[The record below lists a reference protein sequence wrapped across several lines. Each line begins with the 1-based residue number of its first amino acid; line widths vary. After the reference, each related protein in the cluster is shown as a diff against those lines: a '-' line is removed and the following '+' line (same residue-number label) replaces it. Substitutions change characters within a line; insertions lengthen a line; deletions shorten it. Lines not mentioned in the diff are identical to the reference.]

1 MDPERWTRVKAIFH
15 DALARDPA
23 DRSAYLA
30 DACGSDVEMRAE
42 LDRLLEAQREA
53 DTFLEWSP
61 VAAVAGLD
69 AQPTHATTHGSAL
82 APGHRLGPYMIQ
94 ALLGVGGM
102 GEVHRGVD
110 TRLGRDVAL
119 KVISPKWRPDA
130 ASARRF
136 QTEAR
141 AASALNHPAIV
152 TIYDVGETDGVA
164 WIAMEWIEG
173 RTLRYAIADGPFTAR
188 QAWSIGRQIADGLAV
203 AHAKGIVHRDL
214 KPENVM
220 LTPDGRV
227 KILDF
232 GLARRSVVE
241 LPDEVSAPTVAAAG
255 SSPTFSGAI
264 LGTVGYMSPEQA
276 SGRAV
281 DFRSDQFSIGLL
293 LYELLAGRRAFTRPS
308 AVETL
313 SAIIRE
319 EPVPIST
326 IRQDTSDA
334 FRQVIE
340 RCLAKRPDDRFD
352 STRDL
357 AVVLE
362 SLDPEVHEDSV
373 GITHAVSESRPVRRR
388 AASFVAR
395 HLRPTVVLLLTVVLA
410 LVLAAIAWNQ
420 LPTTGGPID
429 SVAVLPFENS
439 ANDPDTEFLGDGI
452 TESLIE
458 HLSRVPSLRVMA
470 HGTVSRFKGLSDPQ
484 QAGQTL
490 AVGAVVTGRV
500 SRRGDQ
506 VVISAEL
513 IDSATGERLWGAS
526 YDKPFADL
534 FQIQDSIVT
543 SIADG
548 LRLRLSGQE
557 KRRLG
562 GYGTENLE
570 AYELFLK
577 GRFLL
582 VSDTEE
588 DDLAARGLFEQAA
601 QKDSRFVEAYIG
613 IAATY
618 ARSAGLGY
626 APPQQALA
634 HAADAVRQALAID
647 PGNVTARAAAVTNR
661 FQRTWDWAAAER
673 DYSPLKDDPAVFLSN
688 QYHPIAVFFVAA
700 GKPDDAVA
708 LIERALTVDPG
719 NVESRVMLGSF
730 LVQAGRLDE
739 ALKVY
744 DAISRAEPGDSRPL
758 LGAADVYIR
767 RGDAVRAIESR
778 RKAYQVAGDEDGVR
792 AFAGATTEQDY
803 QQADL
808 ALVRIQ
814 LQQLEELA
822 RERYVSPLD
831 LARLHAQLGNREQAF
846 AGLDQAMTERPIG
859 LILLKVD
866 QAWDSI
872 RADPRF
878 AAIVRR
884 VGIP

>member
-23 DRSAYLA
+23 DRPAYLA
-30 DACGSDVEMRAE
+30 EACGGDEDLRAE
-42 LDRLLEAQREA
+42 LERLLEAQREA
-53 DTFLEWSP
+53 ETFLEWSP
-61 VAAVAGLD
+61 AAAMAGLD
-69 AQPTHATTHGSAL
+69 TQPTTHVTAHGSTL

-110 TRLGRDVAL
+110 TRLGRHVAL
-119 KVISPKWRPDA
+119 KVISPQWRPDA
-130 ASARRF
+130 ASAKRF

-152 TIYDVGETDGVA
+152 TIYDVGETEGVP

-173 RTLRYAIADGPFTAR
+173 RTLRYAIADGPFSPLE
-188 QAWSIGRQIADGLAV
+188 AWSIGRQIADGLAV

-220 LTPDGRV
+220 LTTDGRV

-232 GLARRSVVE
+232 GLARHGVID
-241 LPDEVSAPTVAAAG
+241 LPNEAAPTVAAG

-276 SGRAV
+276 SGRTV

-293 LYELLAGRRAFTRPS
+293 LYELLAGRRAFSRPS

-319 EPVPIST
+319 DPVPIST
-326 IRQDTSDA
+326 IRHDTSDA
-334 FRQVIE
+334 FRRVIE
-340 RCLAKRPDDRFD
+340 RCLAKRPDDRFA

-357 AVVLE
+357 AAALE
-362 SLDPEVHEDSV
+362 SLHPEAPHDSV
-373 GITHAVSESRPVRRR
+373 RIHEAVAEPGSNRLHT
-388 AASFVAR
+388 ASLVTR
-395 HLRPTVVLLLTVVLA
+395 HLRRNLMLLGTLVLA
-410 LVLAAIAWNQ
+410 LLLAAIVWNRFA
-420 LPTTGGPID
+420 TTGSGPIT

-439 ANDPDTEFLGDGI
+439 AADPDTEFLGDGI

-458 HLSRVPSLRVMA
+458 HLSRAPSLRVMA
-470 HGTVSRFKGLSDPQ
+470 HGTVSRFKGLADPQ
-484 QAGQTL
+484 QAGRTL
-490 AVGAVVTGRV
+490 AVGAVVTGKV
-500 SRRGDQ
+500 SRRGNQ

-526 YDKPFADL
+526 YDKPFTDL
-534 FQIQDSIVT
+534 FEIQDSIVA

-557 KRRLG
+557 RQRLG
-562 GYGTENLE
+562 GYGTESLE

-577 GRFLL
+577 GRFLM

-588 DDLAARGLFEQAA
+588 DDLAARRLFEQAV
-601 QKDSRFVEAYIG
+601 QKDPRFVEAYIG
-613 IAATY
+613 IAGTY
-618 ARSAGLGY
+618 ARAAGVGY
-626 APPQQALA
+626 APPQEALTQAGE
-634 HAADAVRQALAID
+634 AVRQALAID
-647 PGNVTARAAAVTNR
+647 PTNVTARAAAVSNR
-661 FQRTWDWAAAER
+661 FQRTWDWAETDR
-673 DYSPLKDDPAVFLSN
+673 DYRALKDDPGVFLGN
-688 QYHPIAVFFVAA
+688 QYHPLAVFFVAS

-708 LIERALTVDPG
+708 LIERALTLDPG

-739 ALKVY
+739 ALNVY

-767 RGDAVRAIESR
+767 RGDAPRAIESR
-778 RKAYQVAGDEDGVR
+778 RKAYELAGDDDGVR
-792 AFAGATTEQDY
+792 AFEGAKTEEDY
-803 QQADL
+803 HRADL

-814 LQQLEELA
+814 LKQLEELA
-822 RERYVSPLD
+822 RQRYISPLD

-846 AGLDQAMTERPIG
+846 AALEQAMAERPIG

-866 QAWDSI
+866 QAWDPI
-872 RADPRF
+872 RSDPRF